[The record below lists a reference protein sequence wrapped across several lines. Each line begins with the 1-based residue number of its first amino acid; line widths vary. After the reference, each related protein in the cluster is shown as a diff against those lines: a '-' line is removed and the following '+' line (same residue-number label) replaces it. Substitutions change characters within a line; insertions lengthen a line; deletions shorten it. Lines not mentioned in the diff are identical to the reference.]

1 MSREEHSDIQ
11 IAQLLSAFEGI
22 TTYCDSCEMNGN
34 HKKTAK
40 TACLQCEKVYC
51 AKHSEVGNMY
61 SDRLKPKLHYFCA
74 YTNDKWFWCTVTYW
88 VYHVTTFY
96 VLTCV

>member
-40 TACLQCEKVYC
+40 MACLQCEKVDC
-51 AKHSEVGNMY
+51 ANHSEVGNMY
-61 SDRLKPKLHYFCA
+61 SDR
-74 YTNDKWFWCTVTYW
+74 TG
-88 VYHVTTFY
+88 
-96 VLTCV
+96 